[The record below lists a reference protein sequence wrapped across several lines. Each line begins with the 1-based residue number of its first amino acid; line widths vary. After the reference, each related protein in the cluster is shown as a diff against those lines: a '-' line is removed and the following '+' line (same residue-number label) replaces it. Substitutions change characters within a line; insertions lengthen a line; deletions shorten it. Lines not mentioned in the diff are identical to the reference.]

1 MVVNYISVQDED
13 NWDVISQI
21 CYGSG
26 GTTEYL
32 LDDGSNPN
40 AIKFGD
46 NGAEE
51 RQLRLFN
58 LLLGAGWNIML
69 NNLVGL
75 QGSSP
80 IIEAVDSCNTG
91 KVVELLET
99 SDRHV

>member
-1 MVVNYISVQDED
+1 MHQLQVSSSCRKDNCTPVPGMVVNYISVQDED

-58 LLLGAGWNIML
+58 LLLGAG
-69 NNLVGL
+69 
-75 QGSSP
+75 
-80 IIEAVDSCNTG
+80 
-91 KVVELLET
+91 
-99 SDRHV
+99 